1 MAKRTYGSM
10 ERMDTLM
17 SSDSSPEMAES
28 GSAAQCGA
36 PLFGG
41 DNTSLQGGV
50 CVHHYRG
57 GFSLCFKGK

>member
-28 GSAAQCGA
+28 GSAAQRGA
-36 PLFGG
+36 PFLEGII
-41 DNTSLQGGV
+41 
-50 CVHHYRG
+50 HHNRG
-57 GFSLCFKGK
+57 GFSLRFKGK

>member
-1 MAKRTYGSM
+1 
-10 ERMDTLM
+10 M

-41 DNTSLQGGV
+41 DNTSLQGRVFLVFQRQIG
-50 CVHHYRG
+50 HNIG
-57 GFSLCFKGK
+57 

>member
-41 DNTSLQGGV
+41 DNTSLQGWV
-50 CVHHYRG
+50 FLVFHSQIEYNTE
-57 GFSLCFKGK
+57 